1 MSNKDDGFIYSSP
14 REGMSINPAH
24 ILDVSHFLAMGKMI
38 AGPQTVTIEQL
49 VERQAEA
56 ARKQREEDGEA

>member
-1 MSNKDDGFIYSSP
+1 MSTKKSGFIETPARTGMSNDASRLLETSD
-14 REGMSINPAH
+14 
-24 ILDVSHFLAMGKMI
+24 FLAMGKMI

-56 ARKQREEDGEA
+56 ARKQREKGGNE

>member
-1 MSNKDDGFIYSSP
+1 MTIEPSRLLETSD
-14 REGMSINPAH
+14 
-24 ILDVSHFLAMGKMI
+24 FLAMGKMI

-56 ARKQREEDGEA
+56 ARKQREKDGKA

>member
-14 REGMSINPAH
+14 REGMSNPART
-24 ILDVSHFLAMGKMI
+24 LDVSHFLAMGKMI

>member
-1 MSNKDDGFIYSSP
+1 MSNKDDKFVHIP
-14 REGMSINPAH
+14 AREGMSINPARF
-24 ILDVSHFLAMGKMI
+24 LRAPDFLAMGKMI

>member
-1 MSNKDDGFIYSSP
+1 MSTKKSGFVYVP
-14 REGMSINPAH
+14 ARTGMTIEPSR
-24 ILDVSHFLAMGKMI
+24 ILKTSDFLAMGKMI

-56 ARKQREEDGEA
+56 ARKQREKDGKA

>member
-1 MSNKDDGFIYSSP
+1 MSNKDDGFIHIP
-14 REGMSINPAH
+14 AREGMSIKPAQ
-24 ILDVSHFLAMGKMI
+24 ILGVSDFLAMGKAI

-56 ARKQREEDGEA
+56 ARKQREDDGEA